1 MTFSL
6 SAMASLSDQLE
17 EVRVNAE
24 GSLSTPGSA
33 QEIRAGVAAMA
44 DIPLP
49 PSSKYRN
56 IAAES
61 MLTVNSSGNNR
72 KEVRAGVMIHF
83 PQQSSECMI
92 TQKEANV

>member
-1 MTFSL
+1 
-6 SAMASLSDQLE
+6 MASLSDQLE

-33 QEIRAGVAAMA
+33 QEMRAGVAAMA
-44 DIPLP
+44 NIPLP

-61 MLTVNSSGNNR
+61 MLTENGCGNNR
-72 KEVRAGVMIHF
+72 NEVRAGVMIHF
-83 PQQSSECMI
+83 PQQSIECMI
-92 TQKEANV
+92 IHQEANV